1 MTSKHSSTP
10 RSNSAEGARRTGT
23 MGHRYGLWGA
33 GLGALSLAALGWS
46 LVTTTVTQAQAQG
59 SPPAPTTQAGEIS
72 DGGALPAP
80 SITPAAPSP
89 RVKIVFKTIPPGPA
103 TVSWGKKKLG
113 FIKPRAPLVVERPR
127 DSGPLDVIVRAE
139 GCVPVHTRAYTF
151 TDSTLL
157 VKITP
162 IDKKNTLFGYREAPP
177 PDEDGGVPSS
187 GGGPDAGASIP
198 LPTPR

>member
-127 DSGPLDVIVRAE
+127 DSGPLDLTIHAS
-139 GCVPVHTRAYTF
+139 GFLPVHTRAYTF
-151 TDSTLL
+151 TDSRVA
-157 VKITP
+157 VKLTP
-162 IDKKNTLFGYREAPP
+162 PSEKNTLFGYREEPAPP
-177 PDEDGGVPSS
+177 Q
-187 GGGPDAGASIP
+187 
-198 LPTPR
+198 PRRRHATRCPRGSRAA